1 MGVRRMKTN
10 IYQKLHKAACEAG
23 GVAKGKKV
31 PGMHFNPLQH
41 DEVQKVAMESLLNNG
56 LYPVCNYTNE
66 IKENFVM
73 VTCSMRIH
81 DVENPE
87 SYVDIT
93 GCSAMGNLDKFGTG
107 NGMSYAKKYAFLNA
121 LNLKTGLDND
131 DGYKASPFS
140 TRTNN
145 VKESTRESGA
155 KPFKPSNTKPTNN
168 IPQQKVSG
176 TGHANVDMNI
186 DMSQVRDAI
195 KSIKDIYALRKFRK
209 ENPSLFDPNKNLRVY
224 RQVTD
229 LYDVHETKL
238 NQQGVI

>member
-1 MGVRRMKTN
+1 MKTN

-131 DGYKASPFS
+131 DGYKAQ
-140 TRTNN
+140 
-145 VKESTRESGA
+145 
-155 KPFKPSNTKPTNN
+155 PFKPSNTKPTNN

>member
-1 MGVRRMKTN
+1 MKLN

-41 DEVQKVAMESLLNNG
+41 DEVQKVAMEALLNNG
-56 LYPVCNYTNE
+56 LYPVCTYTNYV
-66 IKENFVM
+66 KETFIM
-73 VTCSMRIH
+73 VTCSMKIH
-81 DVENPE
+81 DIEDPT
-87 SYVDIT
+87 SHVDIE

-145 VKESTRESGA
+145 VKQSSKESEA
-155 KPFKPSNTKPTNN
+155 KPFNN
-168 IPQQKVSG
+168 IPQQSG
-176 TGHANVDMNI
+176 TEHDNNHDAVAVTNI
-186 DMSQVRDAI
+186 ENDI
-195 KSIKDIYALRKFRK
+195 KNAASIYELRKLRSYKYKDAFNLAMK
-209 ENPSLFDPNKNLRVY
+209 KHLRVY
-224 RQVTD
+224 RQLDD
-229 LYDVHETKL
+229 LYKTKETTL
-238 NQQGVI
+238 NTQGVI

>member
-1 MGVRRMKTN
+1 MGVRRMKLN

-41 DEVQKVAMESLLNNG
+41 DEVQKVAMEALLNNG
-56 LYPVCNYTNE
+56 LYPVCTYTNYV
-66 IKENFVM
+66 KETFVM
-73 VTCSMRIH
+73 VTCSMKIH
-81 DVENPE
+81 DIEDPT
-87 SYVDIT
+87 SHIDIE

-121 LNLKTGLDND
+121 LNLKTGLDNE

-155 KPFKPSNTKPTNN
+155 KPFNN
-168 IPQQKVSG
+168 IPQPSG
-176 TGHANVDMNI
+176 TEHDNNHDAVAIEHIKNDMKNAKTI
-186 DMSQVRDAI
+186 YQLRKLKNYKYKDAFTLAI
-195 KSIKDIYALRKFRK
+195 KKHPAIYKDLNNIY
-209 ENPSLFDPNKNLRVY
+209 
-224 RQVTD
+224 
-229 LYDVHETKL
+229 ETMETQL
-238 NQQGVI
+238 NTQGVTQ

>member
-1 MGVRRMKTN
+1 MKLN

-56 LYPVCNYTNE
+56 LYPVCTYTNYV
-66 IKENFVM
+66 KESFIM
-73 VTCSMRIH
+73 VTCSMKIH
-81 DVENPE
+81 DIEDPT
-87 SYVDIT
+87 SHIDIE

-145 VKESTRESGA
+145 VKQSTRESGA
-155 KPFKPSNTKPTNN
+155 KPFNN
-168 IPQQKVSG
+168 IPQPSG
-176 TGHANVDMNI
+176 TEHDDNHDAVAIDHIKNDMKNAKTI
-186 DMSQVRDAI
+186 YQLRKLKNYKYKDAFTLAI
-195 KSIKDIYALRKFRK
+195 KKHPAIYKDLNNIY
-209 ENPSLFDPNKNLRVY
+209 
-224 RQVTD
+224 
-229 LYDVHETKL
+229 ETMETQL
-238 NQQGVI
+238 NTQGVTQ

>member
-1 MGVRRMKTN
+1 MGIRHMKLN

-56 LYPVCNYTNE
+56 LYPVCTYTNYV
-66 IKENFVM
+66 KESFIM
-73 VTCSMRIH
+73 VTCSMKIH
-81 DVENPE
+81 DIEDPK
-87 SYVDIT
+87 SHIDIE
-93 GCSAMGNLDKFGTG
+93 GCSAMGLLDKFGTG

-155 KPFKPSNTKPTNN
+155 KPFNN
-168 IPQQKVSG
+168 IPQASG
-176 TGHANVDMNI
+176 TEHDNNHDAVAINNI
-186 DMSQVRDAI
+186 E
-195 KSIKDIYALRKFRK
+195 KDIKNAQSIYELRKLRSYKYKDAFNLAMK
-209 ENPSLFDPNKNLRVY
+209 KHLRVY
-224 RQVTD
+224 RQLDD
-229 LYDVHETKL
+229 LYKTKETTL
-238 NQQGVI
+238 NTQGVI